1 EPDKN
6 TLVIVSLPLPPGRP
20 PLLTVRWPGAT
31 GLTSYLS
38 GCFLLTSRRCRLQH
52 RRRFSEVHRFLPN
65 QTSFARLRLLPVTSE
80 YFVSPFDA
88 FGSTD
93 SLMESVVF
101 ARPVLVRSSN
111 HLPSGNCDS
120 LKPE

>member
-52 RRRFSEVHRFLPN
+52 RRRFRKFIGFCQTKRALPDSDCFPSRAN
-65 QTSFARLRLLPVTSE
+65 TLSRLSTPLVQRIPLWNPSSSLVPCWCAVATICLQVTAIHS
-80 YFVSPFDA
+80 
-88 FGSTD
+88 
-93 SLMESVVF
+93 SL
-101 ARPVLVRSSN
+101 
-111 HLPSGNCDS
+111 
-120 LKPE
+120 